1 MEEQAVQT
9 AWEEGSLGELLRPEG
24 FACPCGKVHKT
35 ALRFADIGRGV
46 LSRLPERVRQLG
58 GRTVQMY
65 CDGNTYHA
73 AGARAEALLSK
84 AGIACHTYCFPE
96 ARVTAEAAPVG
107 QAAMHFAHAADV
119 IIGVGGGTINDICKI
134 LAGLTGRPYLIVG
147 TAPSMDGFASD
158 TSSMVVDGL
167 KSSLPTAGARAI
179 LGDTDI
185 LAAAPGELLAA
196 GLGDMLAKYISL
208 AEWRI
213 SAEVNGEYFCPHV
226 ANLVRR
232 SLDKCAAA
240 AEGLSRR
247 DPDAVGCVME
257 GLVLSGLAMG
267 FAGVTRPASGMEH
280 YFSHIW
286 DMRALAFDRPEHLH
300 GEQVGVATLLCL
312 QIYEKLCTIRPDQEA
327 ALAAVQAFRWEDWCS
342 RLRAFLGGG
351 AEAMIALEARE
362 GKYDK
367 AAHARRLEVILQK
380 WPRIL
385 EILQELPRA
394 EKLQALLQVVGGK
407 TTPAELGL
415 TAAEVAETFRMTKDI
430 RDKYVGS
437 RLLWDL
443 GLLEQFA
450 RDLAA
455 ENA

>member
-1 MEEQAVQT
+1 MKEQAMQT
-9 AWEEGSLGELLRPEG
+9 AWEERSIEDLLRPEG
-24 FACPCGKVHKT
+24 FACACGKVHKT

-46 LSRLPERVRQLG
+46 LLYLPERVRQLG
-58 GRTVQMY
+58 GGAVQLY
-65 CDGNTYHA
+65 CDRNTYRA
-73 AGARAEALLSK
+73 AGARAEALLAQ

-107 QAAMHFAHAADV
+107 QAAMHFSHEAAV
-119 IIGVGGGTINDICKI
+119 IVGVGGGTINDICKI

-213 SAEVNGEYFCPHV
+213 SAEINGEYYCPHV

-286 DMRALAFDRPEHLH
+286 DMRALAFGRPEHLH

-312 QIYEKLCTIRPDQEA
+312 RVYEKLCTIRPDREA
-327 ALAAVQAFRWEDWCS
+327 ALAAVQAFCLKDWQA

-367 AAHARRLEVILQK
+367 TAHARRLEVILQK

-385 EILQELPRA
+385 EILRKLPRA
-394 EKLQALLQVVGGK
+394 EKVQDLLQTVGGK

-415 TAAEVAETFRMTKDI
+415 SAAEVAETFRMTKDI

-443 GLLEQFA
+443 GLLDEFA

>member
-1 MEEQAVQT
+1 MQT
-9 AWEEGSLGELLRPEG
+9 AWEERSIEDLLRPEG

-35 ALRFADIGRGV
+35 ALRFADIGRGA
-46 LSRLPERVRQLG
+46 LLYLPERVRQLG
-58 GRTVQMY
+58 GGTVQLY
-65 CDGNTYHA
+65 CDRNTYRA
-73 AGARAEALLSK
+73 AGARAEALLSQ

-107 QAAMHFAHAADV
+107 QAAMHFSHEADV
-119 IIGVGGGTINDICKI
+119 IVGVGGGTINDICKI

-213 SAEVNGEYFCPHV
+213 SAEINGEYDCPHV

-247 DPDAVGCVME
+247 DPEAVGCVME

-286 DMRALAFDRPEHLH
+286 DMRALAFGRPEHLH

-312 QIYEKLCTIRPDQEA
+312 RVYEKLCTIRPDREA
-327 ALAAVQAFRWEDWCS
+327 ALAAVQAFCLKDWQA

-367 AAHARRLEVILQK
+367 TAHARRLEVILQK

-385 EILQELPRA
+385 EILRELPRA
-394 EKLQALLQVVGGK
+394 EKVQDLLQTVGGK

-415 TAAEVAETFRMTKDI
+415 SAAEVAETFRMTKDI

-443 GLLEQFA
+443 GLLDEFA

>member
-1 MEEQAVQT
+1 
-9 AWEEGSLGELLRPEG
+9 
-24 FACPCGKVHKT
+24 
-35 ALRFADIGRGV
+35 
-46 LSRLPERVRQLG
+46 
-58 GRTVQMY
+58 
-65 CDGNTYHA
+65 
-73 AGARAEALLSK
+73 
-84 AGIACHTYCFPE
+84 
-96 ARVTAEAAPVG
+96 
-107 QAAMHFAHAADV
+107 MHFAHAADV
-119 IIGVGGGTINDICKI
+119 IVGVGGGTINDICKI

-286 DMRALAFDRPEHLH
+286 DMRALAFDRPEHL
-300 GEQVGVATLLCL
+300 Q
-312 QIYEKLCTIRPDQEA
+312 RRN
-327 ALAAVQAFRWEDWCS
+327 RW
-342 RLRAFLGGG
+342 A
-351 AEAMIALEARE
+351 
-362 GKYDK
+362 
-367 AAHARRLEVILQK
+367 
-380 WPRIL
+380 WPRCSASRSMKSCVPSARARKPHW
-385 EILQELPRA
+385 PRYRCFD
-394 EKLQALLQVVGGK
+394 GRIG
-407 TTPAELGL
+407 
-415 TAAEVAETFRMTKDI
+415 
-430 RDKYVGS
+430 
-437 RLLWDL
+437 
-443 GLLEQFA
+443 A
-450 RDLAA
+450 RVCARF
-455 ENA
+455 

>member
-1 MEEQAVQT
+1 MKEQAMQT
-9 AWEEGSLGELLRPEG
+9 AWEERSIEDLLRPEG
-24 FACPCGKVHKT
+24 FACACGKVHKT

-46 LSRLPERVRQLG
+46 LLYLPERVRQLG
-58 GRTVQMY
+58 GGAVQLY
-65 CDGNTYHA
+65 CDRNTYRA
-73 AGARAEALLSK
+73 AGARAEALLAQ

-107 QAAMHFAHAADV
+107 QAAMHFSHEAAV
-119 IIGVGGGTINDICKI
+119 IVGVGGGTINDICKI

-147 TAPSMDGFASD
+147 TAPSMDGLASD

-213 SAEVNGEYFCPHV
+213 SAEINGEYYCPHV

-286 DMRALAFDRPEHLH
+286 DMRALAFGRPEHLH

-312 QIYEKLCTIRPDQEA
+312 RVYEKLCTIRPDREA
-327 ALAAVQAFRWEDWCS
+327 ALAAVQAFCLPTGSIGSIFPTLGRSALSALRIEIS
-342 RLRAFLGGG
+342 RL
-351 AEAMIALEARE
+351 
-362 GKYDK
+362 
-367 AAHARRLEVILQK
+367 
-380 WPRIL
+380 P
-385 EILQELPRA
+385 
-394 EKLQALLQVVGGK
+394 LL
-407 TTPAELGL
+407 
-415 TAAEVAETFRMTKDI
+415 R
-430 RDKYVGS
+430 
-437 RLLWDL
+437 
-443 GLLEQFA
+443 
-450 RDLAA
+450 
-455 ENA
+455 